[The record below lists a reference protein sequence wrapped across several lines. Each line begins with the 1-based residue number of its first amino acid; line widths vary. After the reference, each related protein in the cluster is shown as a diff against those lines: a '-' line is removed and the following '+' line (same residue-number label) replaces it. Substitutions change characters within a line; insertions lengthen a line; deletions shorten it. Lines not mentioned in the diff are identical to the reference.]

1 MNDFTASNGIG
12 VEINDEEQIV
22 FAVPNRPTSPV
33 WMKPDERVALREF
46 FRAEEDERL
55 GRWRWPENPDYVVY
69 AWVAEPSRGNVRGVT
84 VLSERIPR
92 GYTVWEDNV
101 HTFHGESVD
110 EESRRSARDA
120 ARAYF
125 DAHPERKPWH
135 DAKPGETWRLTVN
148 DRSPLEIDLTFNV
161 IGVEGVIP
169 SRFARPQVGGEQM
182 EYPLDSPAITAGRRI
197 WPEVSS

>member
-1 MNDFTASNGIG
+1 MNDFTASNGIRVRITRDG
-12 VEINDEEQIV
+12 ELRME
-22 FAVPNRPTSPV
+22 SPEFGNV
-33 WMKPDERVALREF
+33 TLGEYRIGALREF

-55 GRWRWPENPDYVVY
+55 GRWRWPDNPAIVIYRYSETYVRVVREDDGTGEDFY
-69 AWVAEPSRGNVRGVT
+69 RSGVEANRGRSFPS
-84 VLSERIPR
+84 
-92 GYTVWEDNV
+92 DNL
-101 HTFHGESVD
+101 
-110 EESRRSARDA
+110 RA
-120 ARAYF
+120 AMWYF
-125 DAHPERKPWH
+125 DAHPEPKPWH

-148 DRSPLEIDLTFNV
+148 DRSPLEMDLTFNV

>member
-22 FAVPNRPTSPV
+22 FAVGNRPITPIWTNSSEL
-33 WMKPDERVALREF
+33 KALREF

-55 GRWRWPENPDYVVY
+55 GRWRWPDNPAIVIYRYSETYVRVVREDDGTGEDFY
-69 AWVAEPSRGNVRGVT
+69 RSGVEANRGRSFPS
-84 VLSERIPR
+84 
-92 GYTVWEDNV
+92 DNL
-101 HTFHGESVD
+101 
-110 EESRRSARDA
+110 RA
-120 ARAYF
+120 AMWYF
-125 DAHPERKPWH
+125 DAHPEPKPWH

>member
-22 FAVPNRPTSPV
+22 FAVGNRPITPIWTNSSEL
-33 WMKPDERVALREF
+33 KALREF

-55 GRWRWPENPDYVVY
+55 GRWRYPGDPDFVVY
-69 AWVAEPSRGNVRGVT
+69 GLDGEQAVRVIREST
-84 VLSERIPR
+84 AVSFDYLRDEHRSSIP
-92 GYTVWEDNV
+92 NA
-101 HTFHGESVD
+101 F
-110 EESRRSARDA
+110 A
-120 ARAYF
+120 AAAYAYF

-148 DRSPLEIDLTFNV
+148 DRIPLEIDLTFNV